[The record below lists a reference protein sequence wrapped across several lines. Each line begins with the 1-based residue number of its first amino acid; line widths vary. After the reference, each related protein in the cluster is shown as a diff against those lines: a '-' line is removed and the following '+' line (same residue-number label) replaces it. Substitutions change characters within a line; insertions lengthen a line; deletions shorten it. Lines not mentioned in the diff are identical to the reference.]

1 MAFAF
6 LSFLLPLLAAEALEP
21 SGGAASLSGEAAV
34 LGWGAVALAI
44 VASVVVAARIWQ
56 CEARG
61 GTVVPGRPWPP
72 VAWTGAAVLFIACG
86 WLLVAAFCVSLLS
99 ADAPLLDRMAAQA
112 AGSIVATLAVVAG
125 LRAHGASWR
134 SIGLSSDDAAVD
146 WRLAIGGLGLVTGP
160 LLLISAALDR
170 LVTYEHPVIDTLQ
183 AEHGPG
189 TIAIVVITAV
199 IAAPIAEELF
209 FRRILLGW
217 IDARVPST
225 GGSVAILASA
235 LLFGLSHWG
244 QGLAWIPLVFLG
256 IALGELA
263 WRRGSLMPAIL
274 LHALFNAVSVVM
286 LVVQIA
292 SGTMRPPG

>member
-1 MAFAF
+1 MIAAPPPLF
-6 LSFLLPLLAAEALEP
+6 LPLLAAEAGTLAGE
-21 SGGAASLSGEAAV
+21 SAAEVGTAA
-34 LGWGAVALAI
+34 LGWGGVALAI
-44 VASVVVAARIWQ
+44 AASVFVAARIWQ
-56 CEARG
+56 CESLG

-72 VAWTGAAVLFIACG
+72 AAWSGAAVLFVACG
-86 WLLVAAFCVSLLS
+86 WLLVAAFCVSLLP
-99 ADAPLLDRMAAQA
+99 ADAPLLNRMAAQA
-112 AGSIVATLAVVAG
+112 AGSIVATLAVVAA

-134 SIGLSSDDAAVD
+134 SIGLSSESAAVD
-146 WRLAIGGLGLVTGP
+146 CRLALGGLALVTGP

-183 AEHGPG
+183 AEHGLG
-189 TIAIVVITAV
+189 AIAIVVITAV

-217 IDARVPST
+217 IDARVPSS

-244 QGLAWIPLVFLG
+244 QGLAWIPLVLLG

-263 WRRGSLMPAIL
+263 QRRGSLMPAIL

-292 SGTMRPPG
+292 TGSMRPPG

>member
-1 MAFAF
+1 MIAALPPLF
-6 LSFLLPLLAAEALEP
+6 LPLLAADAVALAGEN
-21 SGGAASLSGEAAV
+21 AAESSTTAA

-44 VASVVVAARIWQ
+44 MASIVVASRIWQ

-72 VAWTGAAVLFIACG
+72 AAWSGAAVLFVACG
-86 WLLVAAFCVSLLS
+86 WLLVAALCVSLLP
-99 ADAPLLDRMAAQA
+99 ADAPLLNRMAAQA
-112 AGSIVATLAVVAG
+112 AGSIVATLAVVAA
-125 LRAHGASWR
+125 LRAQGASWET
-134 SIGLSSDDAAVD
+134 IGLSSESAAVD
-146 WRLAIGGLGLVTGP
+146 WRLALGGLALVTGP

-183 AEHGPG
+183 AEHGLG
-189 TIAIVVITAV
+189 AIAIVVITAV

-235 LLFGLSHWG
+235 ILFGLSHWG
-244 QGLAWIPLVFLG
+244 QGLAWIPLVLLG

-263 WRRGSLMPAIL
+263 QRRGSLMPAIL

-286 LVVQIA
+286 LVIQIA
-292 SGTMRPPG
+292 TGAMRPPG

>member
-1 MAFAF
+1 
-6 LSFLLPLLAAEALEP
+6 
-21 SGGAASLSGEAAV
+21 
-34 LGWGAVALAI
+34 
-44 VASVVVAARIWQ
+44 
-56 CEARG
+56 
-61 GTVVPGRPWPP
+61 
-72 VAWTGAAVLFIACG
+72 
-86 WLLVAAFCVSLLS
+86 
-99 ADAPLLDRMAAQA
+99 
-112 AGSIVATLAVVAG
+112 
-125 LRAHGASWR
+125 
-134 SIGLSSDDAAVD
+134 
-146 WRLAIGGLGLVTGP
+146 
-160 LLLISAALDR
+160 LISAALDR

-183 AEHGPG
+183 AEHGLG
-189 TIAIVVITAV
+189 AIAIVVITAV

-244 QGLAWIPLVFLG
+244 QGLAWIPLVLLG

-263 WRRGSLMPAIL
+263 RRRGSLLPAIL

-292 SGTMRPPG
+292 TGSMRPPG

>member
-1 MAFAF
+1 MIAAPPPLF
-6 LSFLLPLLAAEALEP
+6 LPLLAD
-21 SGGAASLSGEAAV
+21 
-34 LGWGAVALAI
+34 AVALAGETAADSGATAALGWGGVALAI
-44 VASVVVAARIWQ
+44 AASVFVASRIWQ
-56 CEARG
+56 CESRG
-61 GTVVPGRPWPP
+61 GTVVPGRPWPAA
-72 VAWTGAAVLFIACG
+72 AWSGAAVLLVACG
-86 WLLVAAFCVSLLS
+86 WLLVAAFCVSLLP
-99 ADAPLLDRMAAQA
+99 ADAPLLNRMAAQA
-112 AGSIVATLAVVAG
+112 AGSIVATLAVVAA
-125 LRAHGASWR
+125 LRAHGASWEA
-134 SIGLSSDDAAVD
+134 IGLSSESAAVD
-146 WRLAIGGLGLVTGP
+146 WRLALGGLALVTGP

-183 AEHGPG
+183 AEHGLG
-189 TIAIVVITAV
+189 AIAIVVITAV

-225 GGSVAILASA
+225 GGSVAILATA

-244 QGLAWIPLVFLG
+244 QGLAWIPLVLLG

-263 WRRGSLMPAIL
+263 QRRGSLMPAIL

-292 SGTMRPPG
+292 TGSMRPPG

>member
-1 MAFAF
+1 MIAAPPPLF
-6 LSFLLPLLAAEALEP
+6 LPLLAD
-21 SGGAASLSGEAAV
+21 
-34 LGWGAVALAI
+34 AVALAGETAADSGATAALGWGGVALAI
-44 VASVVVAARIWQ
+44 AASVFVASRIWQ
-56 CEARG
+56 CESRG
-61 GTVVPGRPWPP
+61 GTVVPGRPWP
-72 VAWTGAAVLFIACG
+72 AVLFVACG
-86 WLLVAAFCVSLLS
+86 WLLVAALCVSLLP
-99 ADAPLLDRMAAQA
+99 ADAPLLNRMAAQA
-112 AGSIVATLAVVAG
+112 AGSIVATLAVVAA
-125 LRAHGASWR
+125 LRAHGASWEA
-134 SIGLSSDDAAVD
+134 IGLSSESAAVD
-146 WRLAIGGLGLVTGP
+146 WRLALGGLALVTGP

-183 AEHGPG
+183 AEHGLG
-189 TIAIVVITAV
+189 AIAIVVITAV

-244 QGLAWIPLVFLG
+244 QGLAWIPLVLLG

-263 WRRGSLMPAIL
+263 QRRGSLMPAIL

-292 SGTMRPPG
+292 TGSMRPPG

>member
-1 MAFAF
+1 MIAAPPPLF
-6 LSFLLPLLAAEALEP
+6 LPLLAD
-21 SGGAASLSGEAAV
+21 
-34 LGWGAVALAI
+34 AVALAGETAADSGATAALGWGGVALAI
-44 VASVVVAARIWQ
+44 AASVFVASRIWQ
-56 CEARG
+56 CESRG
-61 GTVVPGRPWPP
+61 GTVVPGRPWPAA
-72 VAWTGAAVLFIACG
+72 AWSGAAVLFVACG
-86 WLLVAAFCVSLLS
+86 WLLVAALCVSLLP
-99 ADAPLLDRMAAQA
+99 ADAPLLNRMAAQA
-112 AGSIVATLAVVAG
+112 AGSIVATLAVVAA
-125 LRAHGASWR
+125 LRVHGASWR

-146 WRLAIGGLGLVTGP
+146 WRLALGGLALVTGP

-170 LVTYEHPVIDTLQ
+170 LVSYEHPVIDTLLS
-183 AEHGPG
+183 EHGPG
-189 TIAIVVITAV
+189 AIAIVVITAV
-199 IAAPIAEELF
+199 IAAPIAEEFF

-244 QGLAWIPLVFLG
+244 QGLAWIPLVLLG

-263 WRRGSLMPAIL
+263 QRRGSLMPAIL

-292 SGTMRPPG
+292 TGSMRPPG

>member
-1 MAFAF
+1 MIAAPPPLF
-6 LSFLLPLLAAEALEP
+6 LPLLAAEA
-21 SGGAASLSGEAAV
+21 GALAGESAAEV
-34 LGWGAVALAI
+34 GTAALGWGGVALAI
-44 VASVVVAARIWQ
+44 LASVFVASRIWQ
-56 CEARG
+56 CESRG
-61 GTVVPGRPWPP
+61 GTVVPGRPWPAA
-72 VAWTGAAVLFIACG
+72 AWSGAAVLLVACG
-86 WLLVAAFCVSLLS
+86 WLLVAALCVSLLPP
-99 ADAPLLDRMAAQA
+99 DAPLLNRMAAQA
-112 AGSIVATLAVVAG
+112 AGSIVATLAVVAA
-125 LRAHGASWR
+125 LRAQGASWET
-134 SIGLSSDDAAVD
+134 IGLSSESAAVD
-146 WRLAIGGLGLVTGP
+146 WRLALGGLALVTGP

-183 AEHGPG
+183 AEHGLG
-189 TIAIVVITAV
+189 AIAIVVITAV

-244 QGLAWIPLVFLG
+244 QGLAWIPLVLLG

-263 WRRGSLMPAIL
+263 QRRGSLMPAIL

-292 SGTMRPPG
+292 SGAMRPPG